1 MDTIYGT
8 TILGVHRN
16 GKAAIAGDGQVT
28 MGHTVMKAKTVK
40 VRKLH
45 NNKVLAGFA
54 GATADA
60 FSLFEKFENKIK
72 EYKGDLT
79 RAAVEM
85 TKEWRRDKYLQ
96 KLEALLIVMD
106 NEKGYIL
113 SGSGD
118 VIDSDDDLYAIG
130 SGGSYALAAARGL
143 LENTEL
149 SAAEIAKKSLEIA
162 GSICIYTNDNITV
175 LELDE

>member
-28 MGHTVMKAKTVK
+28 LGNTVMKAKAVK
-40 VRKLH
+40 VRKLYEG
-45 NNKVLAGFA
+45 KILAGFA

-72 EYKGDLT
+72 EFKGDLT
-79 RAAVEM
+79 RASVEL

-106 NEKGYIL
+106 KENGYIL

-118 VIDSDDDLYAIG
+118 VIGADDDLYSIG
-130 SGGSYALAAARGL
+130 SGGSYALAAARAL
-143 LENTEL
+143 ISNTEL

-162 GSICIYTNDNITV
+162 GSICIYTNDNITI
-175 LELDE
+175 LELD

>member
-1 MDTIYGT
+1 VT
-8 TILGVHRN
+8 LGN
-16 GKAAIAGDGQVT
+16 
-28 MGHTVMKAKTVK
+28 TVMKATTIK
-40 VRKLH
+40 VRKLYD
-45 NNKVLAGFA
+45 NKVLAGFA

-106 NEKGYIL
+106 NKKGYIL

-130 SGGSYALAAARGL
+130 SGGPYALAAARGL
-143 LENTEL
+143 VANTEL
-149 SAAEIAKKSLEIA
+149 SAAEIATKSLEIA

-175 LELDE
+175 LELD

>member
-1 MDTIYGT
+1 MEKILST

-28 MGHTVMKAKTVK
+28 LGNTVMKAKTVK
-40 VRKLH
+40 VRKLY
-45 NNKVLAGFA
+45 NNKLLAGFA
-54 GATADA
+54 GTSADA
-60 FSLFEKFENKIK
+60 FTLFEKFENKIK

-118 VIDSDDDLYAIG
+118 VIDSDDHLYAIG
-130 SGGSYALAAARGL
+130 SGGPYALAAARGL
-143 LENTEL
+143 IQNTDL
-149 SAAEIAKKSLEIA
+149 SAAEIAEKSLQIA
-162 GSICIYTNDNITV
+162 GSICIYTNQNITV

>member
-1 MDTIYGT
+1 MDTIRST

-28 MGHTVMKAKTVK
+28 LGTTVMKAQTVK
-40 VRKLH
+40 VRKLYG
-45 NNKVLAGFA
+45 NKILAGFA
-54 GATADA
+54 GASADA
-60 FSLFEKFENKIK
+60 FSLFEKFETKIQ

-106 NEKGYIL
+106 NERGYIL

-118 VIDSDDDLYAIG
+118 VIDSDDHLYAIG
-130 SGGSYALAAARGL
+130 SGGPYALAAARGL
-143 LENTEL
+143 MRNTDL
-149 SAAEIAKKSLEIA
+149 SAAEIARKSLEIA
-162 GSICIYTNDNITV
+162 GSICIYTNQNITV
-175 LELDE
+175 LELDV

>member
-1 MDTIYGT
+1 MKAT
-8 TILGVHRN
+8 TI
-16 GKAAIAGDGQVT
+16 
-28 MGHTVMKAKTVK
+28 K
-40 VRKLH
+40 VRKLYD
-45 NNKVLAGFA
+45 NKVLAGFA

-106 NEKGYIL
+106 NKKGYIL

-143 LENTEL
+143 VANTEL
-149 SAAEIAKKSLEIA
+149 SATEIARKSLEIA
-162 GSICIYTNDNITV
+162 GSICIYTNDHITV
-175 LELDE
+175 LELD

>member
-1 MDTIYGT
+1 
-8 TILGVHRN
+8 
-16 GKAAIAGDGQVT
+16 
-28 MGHTVMKAKTVK
+28 MKAKTVK
-40 VRKLH
+40 VRKLY

-96 KLEALLIVMD
+96 KLEALLIVMND
-106 NEKGYIL
+106 EKGYIL

-143 LENTEL
+143 LANTDL
-149 SAAEIAKKSLEIA
+149 SAAEIARKSLEIA

>member
-28 MGHTVMKAKTVK
+28 LGNTVMKAKAVK
-40 VRKLH
+40 VRKLYEG
-45 NNKVLAGFA
+45 KILAGFA

-72 EYKGDLT
+72 EFKGDLT
-79 RAAVEM
+79 RASVEL

-106 NEKGYIL
+106 KENGYIL

-118 VIDSDDDLYAIG
+118 VIGADDDLYSIG
-130 SGGSYALAAARGL
+130 SGGSYALAAARAL
-143 LENTEL
+143 ISNTEL
-149 SAAEIAKKSLEIA
+149 SVAEIAKKSLEIA
-162 GSICIYTNDNITV
+162 GSICIYTNDNITI
-175 LELDE
+175 LELD

>member
-1 MDTIYGT
+1 MDTIRST

-28 MGHTVMKAKTVK
+28 LGTTVMKAQTVK
-40 VRKLH
+40 VRKLYG
-45 NNKVLAGFA
+45 NKILAGFA
-54 GATADA
+54 GASADA
-60 FSLFEKFENKIK
+60 FSLFEKFETKIQ

-106 NEKGYIL
+106 NERGYIL

-118 VIDSDDDLYAIG
+118 VIDSDDHLYAIG
-130 SGGSYALAAARGL
+130 SGGPYALAAARGL
-143 LENTEL
+143 MQNTDL
-149 SAAEIAKKSLEIA
+149 NAAEIARKSLQIA
-162 GSICIYTNDNITV
+162 GSICIYTNQNITV
-175 LELDE
+175 LELDV